1 MYLRLAFAVAA
12 HLEPEILI
20 VDEVLA
26 VGDAAFQKK
35 CLGKMG
41 DVARAGRTVLFVSHN
56 LPAVRGLCER
66 AIWLRNGA
74 IADDGPAA
82 SVVSHYLRAAVT
94 STTER
99 VWSDPGTAPGNDVVR
114 VRRASVKPDGG
125 TSGEPI
131 DVRTPF
137 TLEFEYWNLVRGAR
151 LSLAARVFDEQGV
164 LVFDA
169 GPVDAG
175 PPLEP
180 GLYRDVCRIPGDL
193 MNDGIYSIELRVVR
207 MDRRTGQRLQLHGR
221 YRWARCGPGDR
232 RWYGLVIVRAPRRQC
247 GATPARAAFGRGRGR
262 LSLAQP
268 PTGQDFPR

>member
-1 MYLRLAFAVAA
+1 
-12 HLEPEILI
+12 
-20 VDEVLA
+20 
-26 VGDAAFQKK
+26 
-35 CLGKMG
+35 MG

-66 AIWLRNGA
+66 AIWLRDGA

-82 SVVSHYLRAAVT
+82 SVVSHYLRDAVT

-99 VWSDPGTAPGNDVVR
+99 VWSDSASAPGNDVVR
-114 VRRASVKPDGG
+114 LRRACVRPVGG
-125 TSGEPI
+125 TSGDPI

-137 TLEFEYWNLVRGAR
+137 SLEFEYWNLVRGAR

-207 MDRRTGQRLQLHGR
+207 NMDTLVHAERDVLVVDVIDSPELRGGWWGRWSGAVRPRLEWSTERVPAGETVGAARR
-221 YRWARCGPGDR
+221 
-232 RWYGLVIVRAPRRQC
+232 
-247 GATPARAAFGRGRGR
+247 
-262 LSLAQP
+262 S
-268 PTGQDFPR
+268 